1 VPAPTVRLAVS
12 GDKPGPTET
21 ERRAKMLCAPSV
33 RLAVCGPPDALAK
46 GLTPAPD
53 EQLPALLV
61 SYYYLNQFVK
71 NRARYHYRDWVM
83 DSGAFSAHNSGKTI
97 VLADYIAKCKE
108 MAASDPKLTEIF
120 ALDVIGDAT
129 GVQSLKNCETM
140 WKAGVQAI
148 PTYHVGEPWA
158 NLLTMARDYPK
169 IALGGMVGL
178 RSTSKKNF
186 VAECF
191 QRVWPCKMHGFGVGS
206 EDLIMAFPF
215 HSVDAT
221 NWEMGPCAFGRWAA
235 YGGNNLSIRGGQ
247 HNLRVEV
254 EHYLRMEKRARGR
267 WAREMQKLDE
277 ASVGQAP
284 NVRLAWAAGA
294 QARQLK
300 TFASENAGRTRQDV
314 ALGDYA
320 KK

>member
-1 VPAPTVRLAVS
+1 MPAAPTVRLAV
-12 GDKPGPTET
+12 GGQ
-21 ERRAKMLCAPSV
+21 ERTADSRQRVQAFTAPSV
-33 RLAVCGPPDALAK
+33 RLAVCGPPDALAN
-46 GLTPAPD
+46 GLCAAPD
-53 EQLPALLV
+53 EQQPALLV
-61 SYYYLNQFVK
+61 SYVYLPQFLK
-71 NRARYHYRDWVM
+71 NRARYFYRDWVM

-97 VLADYIAKCKE
+97 VLADYIKTCQQHL
-108 MAASDPKLTEIF
+108 ASDPKLTEVF
-120 ALDVIGDAT
+120 GLDVIGDAT

-148 PTYHVGEPWA
+148 PTFHVGEPWA
-158 NLLTMARDYPK
+158 NLKTMARDYPK

-178 RSTSKKNF
+178 KAKAKFNF

-235 YGGNNLSIRGGQ
+235 YGGENLSIRGGK

-254 EHYLRMEKRARGR
+254 EHYLRIEKRARER
-267 WAREMQKLDE
+267 WAREMSKLDA

-294 QARQLK
+294 QERQLK
-300 TFASENAGRTRQDV
+300 TFAAHGGSEAP
-314 ALGDYA
+314 A
-320 KK
+320 